1 MTWTAWTTFGK
12 DSQPRNSRQSHYSS
26 SPHGRTVAALG
37 APHLA
42 RGGSDGLGLAL
53 TLPHLAQAKIF
64 YCGAAGGTG
73 DVKCLIDAIHEANAN
88 GEKNT
93 IRLKAGTYTL
103 TDVDNTTPDGPNGL
117 PSITSPLTIKGEGAD
132 TTILERASSA
142 PVFRLVHVAASGH
155 LRLTE
160 VTIRGGGDSGGGSDS
175 LEAGSTIT
183 GEPYTSSGPR
193 SLRIMFVAMSPEEA
207 GSTITGGPCTSSR
220 PPSPRT

>member
-1 MTWTAWTTFGK
+1 M
-12 DSQPRNSRQSHYSS
+12 DSMDNFRERFAASEQPTEPLQPQPYMGARWRCW
-26 SPHGRTVAALG
+26 GRYPWRGAAVTV
-37 APHLA
+37 
-42 RGGSDGLGLAL
+42 LGLAL
-53 TLPHLAQAKIF
+53 ALPHLAQARTF
-64 YCGAAGGTG
+64 YCDAG
-73 DVKCLIDAIHEANAN
+73 DVKCLIDAINQANAN

-160 VTIRGGGDSGGGSDS
+160 VTIRGGGG
-175 LEAGSTIT
+175 
-183 GEPYTSSGPR
+183 R
-193 SLRIMFVAMSPEEA
+193 
-207 GSTITGGPCTSSR
+207 
-220 PPSPRT
+220 